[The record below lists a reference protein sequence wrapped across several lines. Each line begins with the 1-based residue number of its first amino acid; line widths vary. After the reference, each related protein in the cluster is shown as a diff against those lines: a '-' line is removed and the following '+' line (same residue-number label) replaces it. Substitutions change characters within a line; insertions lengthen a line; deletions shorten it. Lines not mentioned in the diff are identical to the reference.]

1 MPSVASRSVE
11 RALEGRREVY
21 AKEVGRLVQAS
32 FALIRDTGR
41 LEPRVSEIVRAAGLS
56 NQAFYKH
63 FRSKDELLL
72 TVLDEGVSLL
82 AGYLRHRM
90 EKHSSPELRVRA
102 WVEGMA
108 AQALDPE
115 AAAATRP
122 FVVSRARLAELFP
135 QEVEQSERQLVEI
148 LREAIASGVE
158 AAQLPGADP
167 ERDAE
172 TLYTLAMGW
181 VQRKLAQPTPP
192 DAEDARELVDFAL
205 GGLRRSRGRVG

>member
-1 MPSVASRSVE
+1 VE
-11 RALEGRREVY
+11 RALEGRREAY
-21 AKEVGRLVQAS
+21 TQEVRLLVQAS

-72 TVLDEGVSLL
+72 TVLDEGVRLL

-90 EKHSSPELRVRA
+90 EKHASPELRVRA

-108 AQALDPE
+108 AQALDPR

-122 FVVSRARLAELFP
+122 FVVSRARLGELFP
-135 QEVEQSERQLVEI
+135 QEVLQSERQLVEI

-158 AAQLPGADP
+158 VGELPSADP

-181 VQRKLAQPTPP
+181 VQRKLAQPSLPNV
-192 DAEDARELVDFAL
+192 EDARELVDFAL
-205 GGLRRSRGRVG
+205 GGLRRSRGRDAA